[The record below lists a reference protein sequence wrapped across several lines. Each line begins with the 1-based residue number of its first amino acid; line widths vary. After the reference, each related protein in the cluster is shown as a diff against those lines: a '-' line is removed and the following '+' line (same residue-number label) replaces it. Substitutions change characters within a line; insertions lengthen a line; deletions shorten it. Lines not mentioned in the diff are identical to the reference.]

1 MVDAFNDNMEGS
13 PRLQYRFRYPE
24 MTELS
29 TFGSTL
35 KTAIRRRLLFVA
47 FVGIVMAFGL
57 LFPFPVGGRLWS
69 EVFNLAH
76 APAFGGILIL
86 IAAQLDPALIRTG
99 SPKQRVVTMT
109 PSRILILALM
119 LMIAGTGGELMQT
132 FAGRHSSISD
142 ILANTLG
149 LVAGGIWLIAQQL
162 QTKIR
167 SAFRFGAVFLI
178 AAVSANPA
186 LNMLDCIQQINSFPQ
201 LASFERPR
209 ELSSWYA
216 QNAIMVRSTD
226 WSVEGSHSM
235 KLTMEPLE
243 FSGTGMNWL
252 EGDWSRFREL
262 RFSIFNPSEN
272 MVPLILRIEDHA
284 HELSD
289 FEPSDR
295 FQQVIELAPK
305 AVQEIRIP
313 LEELRQAPQS
323 REMEVTSIRQIEL
336 YCYRPPSNLT
346 IYLDHVHLVSD

>member
-1 MVDAFNDNMEGS
+1 
-13 PRLQYRFRYPE
+13 

-29 TFGSTL
+29 TFGSAL
-35 KTAIRRRLLFVA
+35 QTAIRRRLLFVA
-47 FVGIVMAFGL
+47 FVGTVMAFGL

-76 APAFGGILIL
+76 APAFCGILIL
-86 IAAQLDPALIRTG
+86 IAAQLDPAVIRKTVIRKEP
-99 SPKQRVVTMT
+99 PKQRIATMT

-149 LVAGGIWLIAQQL
+149 LVAGGIWLVAQNL
-162 QTKIR
+162 QTRIR
-167 SAFRFGAVFLI
+167 SAVRFGAVFLI

-186 LNMLDCIQQINSFPQ
+186 LNILDCIQQINSFPQ

-226 WSVEGSHSM
+226 WSVDGSHSM

-305 AVQEIRIP
+305 AVQEIQIP
-313 LEELRQAPQS
+313 IDELRQAPQS
-323 REMEVTSIRQIEL
+323 REMDVTSIRQIEL

-346 IYLDHVHLVSD
+346 IYLDHVHLVAD